1 MWMPLAVLAA
11 LSLVGGWVNVPE
23 ALPLPHIAWF
33 HHWLEPV
40 FAPARAVAA
49 EYGVH
54 LAHTAPIGGGE
65 ALWAGLST
73 LLAVTAVAVTL
84 RIQASKNVPLES
96 EAIAPT
102 GFARVLHD
110 KWYVDEFYDRLIV
123 SPSRALW
130 RGCWKIVDSGLID
143 GTVNGLGHSM
153 RLLGWV
159 GGQLQSGRVTT
170 YLLVFMLGTLLVL
183 SVL

>member
-1 MWMPLAVLAA
+1 M
-11 LSLVGGWVNVPE
+11 
-23 ALPLPHIAWF
+23 
-33 HHWLEPV
+33 
-40 FAPARAVAA
+40 
-49 EYGVH
+49 
-54 LAHTAPIGGGE
+54 
-65 ALWAGLST
+65 
-73 LLAVTAVAVTL
+73 AVTL

-96 EAIAPT
+96 EATALT

-130 RGCWKIVDSGLID
+130 RGCWKIVDSRLID
-143 GTVNGLGHSM
+143 GAVNGLGHLM

-159 GGQLQSGRVTT
+159 GGQFQSGRVTT
-170 YLLVFMLGTLLVL
+170 YLLVFMVGALLVL